1 MFLRHQTAGLGPLH
15 THIYINNLIAVHR
28 SNHCTIFKTHLSI
41 YWVKNCKTPSIWL
54 WSKQTEILVD
64 SAGVSVC
71 LVCLQ
76 VIKWLRE
83 VVRVSE
89 VVTLGQWWWLVPS
102 KHCDFP
108 LAKLQMQLQENWFL
122 GKEGCP
128 DDDDVKLGNAAP
140 RWISS
145 CLLCSLFPL
154 WLQTS
159 TWALAP
165 VFSFCQE
172 GADSLQDSA

>member
-1 MFLRHQTAGLGPLH
+1 MFLRHQTTGLGPSR

-41 YWVKNCKTPSIWL
+41 YGRVKNCKTPPSIWL

-71 LVCLQ
+71 LSVF
-76 VIKWLRE
+76 KFSRN
-83 VVRVSE
+83 SE
-89 VVTLGQWWWLVPS
+89 KLSEWENLGQWWWLVPS
-102 KHCDFP
+102 KHCNLP

-122 GKEGCP
+122 RKEGCP

-140 RWISS
+140 RWIRS
-145 CLLCSLFPL
+145 CFLCSLFPL

-159 TWALAP
+159 IWALAP